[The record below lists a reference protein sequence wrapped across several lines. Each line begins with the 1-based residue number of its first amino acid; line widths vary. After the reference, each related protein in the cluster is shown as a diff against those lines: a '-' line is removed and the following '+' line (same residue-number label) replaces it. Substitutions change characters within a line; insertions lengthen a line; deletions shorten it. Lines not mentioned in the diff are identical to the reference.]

1 MSTILFFAFKLSIIA
16 RCLAILSKNKEK
28 AGVWFRFTVINYW
41 KCYLFKKC
49 LKWEKDQEEGWK
61 KGIKK
66 LWQKHQILG
75 KKYNIYQN
83 FP

>member
-1 MSTILFFAFKLSIIA
+1 M
-16 RCLAILSKNKEK
+16 
-28 AGVWFRFTVINYW
+28 INYW